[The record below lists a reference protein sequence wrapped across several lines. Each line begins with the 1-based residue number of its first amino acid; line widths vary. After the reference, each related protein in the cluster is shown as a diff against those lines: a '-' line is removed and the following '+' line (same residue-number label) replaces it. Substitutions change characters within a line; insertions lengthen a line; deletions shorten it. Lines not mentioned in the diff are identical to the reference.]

1 MYSGAFFGGNMKKLA
16 NYFTKA
22 EIILWV
28 TSALMITA
36 SFIISGNEGYLG
48 FIASLI
54 GITAL
59 ILCAKGNPICQVLMI
74 IFCLMYTYI
83 SYTFSYY
90 GEMITYA
97 CMSLPMAA
105 VSLISWLRNPY
116 KGNKAEVKVGRLKN
130 KEHIFMLF
138 LTLVVTVAFYFI
150 LKAFNTANLIPSTFS
165 VATSF
170 GAAYLTFRRNPYYA
184 LWYAAN
190 DIVLIVLWTLAAMK
204 DISYISV
211 IICFV
216 TFLAND
222 IYGFISWKKM
232 EKRQG
237 Q

>member
-1 MYSGAFFGGNMKKLA
+1 MKKLL

-28 TSALMITA
+28 SSVLMTIG
-36 SFIISGNEGYLG
+36 SFLISGDEGWLG

-54 GITAL
+54 GVTAL

-105 VSLISWLRNPY
+105 FSLISWLRNPF
-116 KGNKAEVKVGRLKN
+116 KGNKAEVKVGKLKN
-130 KEHIFMLF
+130 KEHIFMVL
-138 LTLVVTVAFYFI
+138 LTSAVTVAFYFI

-190 DIVLIVLWTLAAMK
+190 DIVLIILWTLAAMK

-211 IICFV
+211 IMCFV

-237 Q
+237 A

>member
-1 MYSGAFFGGNMKKLA
+1 MKKIIY
-16 NYFTKA
+16 YFTKA
-22 EIILWV
+22 ELILWCSSV
-28 TSALMITA
+28 VMILL
-36 SFIISGNEGYLG
+36 SFLISQDSGYLG

-54 GITAL
+54 GVTAL
-59 ILCAKGNPICQVLMI
+59 ILCAKGNPVCQVLMI

-97 CMSLPMAA
+97 CMTLPMA
-105 VSLISWLRNPY
+105 VFSLVSWLRNPF
-116 KGNKAEVKVGRLKN
+116 KGNKAEVRVNKLRN
-130 KEHIFMLF
+130 KEHIFMAV
-138 LTLVVTVAFYFI
+138 LTIAVTVAFYFI
-150 LKAFNTANLIPSTFS
+150 LRAFNTANLIPSTIS

-222 IYGFISWKKM
+222 IYGFINWKKM

-237 Q
+237 A

>member
-1 MYSGAFFGGNMKKLA
+1 MKKLIS
-16 NYFTKA
+16 YFTKA
-22 EIILWV
+22 ELMLWCSSV
-28 TSALMITA
+28 VMIFI
-36 SFIISGNEGYLG
+36 SFIISQDSGYLG

-54 GITAL
+54 GVTAL
-59 ILCAKGNPICQVLMI
+59 ILCAKGNPVCQVLMI

-97 CMSLPMAA
+97 CMTLPMAA
-105 VSLISWLRNPY
+105 ISLVSWLRHPF
-116 KGNKAEVKVGRLKN
+116 KGNKAEVKVNKLRS
-130 KEHIFMLF
+130 KEHIFMAF
-138 LTLVVTVAFYFI
+138 LTVAVTVAFYFI
-150 LKAFNTANLIPSTFS
+150 LRAFNTANLIPSTIS

-222 IYGFISWKKM
+222 IYGFISWQKM
-232 EKRQG
+232 QKRQG
-237 Q
+237 V

>member
-1 MYSGAFFGGNMKKLA
+1 MKKLIS
-16 NYFTKA
+16 YFTKA
-22 EIILWV
+22 ELILWCSSV
-28 TSALMITA
+28 VMIFI
-36 SFIISGNEGYLG
+36 SFIISQDSGYLG
-48 FIASLI
+48 FIPSLI
-54 GITAL
+54 GVTAL
-59 ILCAKGNPICQVLMI
+59 ILCANCNPFCQVLMI

-97 CMSLPMAA
+97 CMTLPMAA
-105 VSLISWLRNPY
+105 ISLVSWLRHPF
-116 KGNKAEVKVGRLKN
+116 KGNKAEVKVNKLRS
-130 KEHIFMLF
+130 KEHIFMAF
-138 LTLVVTVAFYFI
+138 LTVAVTAAFYFI
-150 LKAFNTANLIPSTFS
+150 LRAFNTANLIPSTIS

-222 IYGFISWKKM
+222 IYGFISWQKM
-232 EKRQG
+232 QKRQG
-237 Q
+237 V